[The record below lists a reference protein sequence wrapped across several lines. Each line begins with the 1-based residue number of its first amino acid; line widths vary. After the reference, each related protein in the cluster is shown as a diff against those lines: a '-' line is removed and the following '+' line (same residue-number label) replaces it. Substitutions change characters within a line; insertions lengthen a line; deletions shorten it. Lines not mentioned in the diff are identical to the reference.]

1 VELQTSIAKS
11 WKLEEIA
18 QQAHH
23 ARKIDA
29 WIYYCTLCDEVL
41 VIARRFMEVKGVQAA
56 FDDVCPDCGFSL
68 EDVICCE
75 QTKVPEASATYVD
88 PKSPKATLLFEL
100 PLRALDAVKVQTAG
114 FHAEERILTT
124 GIDKLDNL
132 VRLTTDQF
140 VVFQGYPFL
149 SSLGELLC
157 VRAQLDHP
165 IGLNSASIYI
175 DGGNRFNAY
184 AVSDY
189 AIENRIE
196 PELALSRIHVSRAF
210 TYFQLASL
218 LNEKLLSALV
228 QYPPRLVIV
237 SNITD
242 LFQDPEIK
250 DTQEAYRIFQRVS
263 RSLVAIAETT
273 SALVIATNF
282 QSTNSFA
289 TVLAQ
294 TAHTIISADRHDAF
308 TRFALTRHRSWPTR
322 KITIREDQPDQFL
335 EYYMEK

>member
-1 VELQTSIAKS
+1 VALQINHERS
-11 WKLEEIA
+11 WKLKEIA
-18 QQAHH
+18 QQARQ

-68 EDVICCE
+68 EDVIYCE

-100 PLRALDAVKVQTAG
+100 PPRATDAVKVQTAG
-114 FHAEERILTT
+114 FHTEERILTT
-124 GIDKLDNL
+124 GIDKLDDL
-132 VRLTTDQF
+132 IRLTTGQF
-140 VVFQGYPFL
+140 VVFQGYPFS

-165 IGLNSASIYI
+165 IGLNSASVYI

-184 AVSDY
+184 AVSHH

-196 PELALSRIHVSRAF
+196 PELALSRIHASRAF

-218 LNEKLLSALV
+218 LNEKLPSALV
-228 QYPPRLVIV
+228 QFHSRLAVI
-237 SNITD
+237 SSITD

-250 DTQEAYRIFQRVS
+250 DTQEAHRIFQRVS
-263 RSLVAIAETT
+263 RSLVAIAENT

-282 QSTNSFA
+282 QSTNSIA
-289 TVLAQ
+289 AVLAQ
-294 TAHTIISADRHDAF
+294 TAHTIISAERHDAF
-308 TRFALTRHRSWPTR
+308 TRFALTRNRLWPNR

-335 EYYMEK
+335 EYYMGK